1 MRIALVAST
10 GRVSTDVASTGIAS
24 TDELASAG
32 ERLGLAAALR
42 SAGQQVTEHV
52 METGPDNDVRAA
64 APGFT
69 AELRSRWSAERPDV
83 VHAFGWAGALVAL
96 AAARDAGLPVV
107 TAFGSLAVTERRH
120 GPGPAQA
127 ERARLER
134 SIAAASRWVIAA
146 SSEEADDLMR
156 TGVSQRHIRVIPVGV
171 DTSVFT
177 PDGPVSP
184 EARGAEQAKP
194 RILAAGGADDEH
206 AALLARAVALVP
218 GAELVTCPAGARGGK
233 LAALLRSADVFV
245 HVPAH
250 APRGTRCL
258 EAMACGAP
266 VIASAVGAHC
276 DMMVDGTT
284 GLLVPSGRPE
294 LLAARIRH
302 LLGHPM
308 LREACGVAAAD
319 RARCRYSR
327 DRVSAETMN
336 VYEEAAP
343 SGPLAAGFRH
353 DQVLPQSSFA

>member
-1 MRIALVAST
+1 
-10 GRVSTDVASTGIAS
+10 
-24 TDELASAG
+24 
-32 ERLGLAAALR
+32 LGLAAALR

-52 METGPDNDVRAA
+52 MDTGPDADVRAV

-69 AELRSRWSAERPDV
+69 AELRSRWSRERPDV

-96 AAARDAGLPVV
+96 AAARDTGLPVV

-120 GPGPAQA
+120 GPGPAQVK
-127 ERARLER
+127 RARLEH
-134 SIAAASRWVIAA
+134 AVGTASRAVIAA

-156 TGVSQRHIRVIPVGV
+156 MGVGQRHIHVIPSGV

-177 PDGPVSP
+177 PDGPVGP
-184 EARGAEQAKP
+184 ETRRAEKAKP
-194 RILAAGGADDEH
+194 RILAVAGADDEQ
-206 AALLARAVALVP
+206 AVVLARAVALVP
-218 GAELVTCPAGARGGK
+218 GAELITCPAGARGEE

-258 EAMACGAP
+258 EAMACGAA
-266 VIASAVGAHC
+266 VIASPVGAHA

-302 LLGHPM
+302 LLGHSM
-308 LREACGVAAAD
+308 LLDACGVAAAD

-327 DRVSAETMN
+327 DRVTAETTN
-336 VYEEAAP
+336 VYEEAA
-343 SGPLAAGFRH
+343 
-353 DQVLPQSSFA
+353 